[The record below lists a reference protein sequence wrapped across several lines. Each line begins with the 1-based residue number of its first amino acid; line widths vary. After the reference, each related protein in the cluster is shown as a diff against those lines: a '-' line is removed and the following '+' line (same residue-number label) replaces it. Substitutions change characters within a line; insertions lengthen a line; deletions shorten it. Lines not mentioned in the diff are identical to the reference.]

1 MHAFRKIL
9 KVGILLRLFLYVCI
23 HRHKRK
29 AYKNITRTW
38 RSVRAIDNV
47 FLSPVARP
55 GLFCFIFLDDVKSWL
70 WSKEIIF
77 FWFPHFF
84 LSLLD
89 LCGGQVTAA
98 NSNCYIFL
106 CRSAILAD
114 SVRCNMLERP
124 GVSSRHAGEIQFQE
138 NQKKHAD
145 FYSRRRRCWC
155 CCCCKRS

>member
-9 KVGILLRLFLYVCI
+9 KVEILLRLFLYVCI

-47 FLSPVARP
+47 FLSPVALP

-77 FWFPHFF
+77 WFPLFFF
-84 LSLLD
+84 L
-89 LCGGQVTAA
+89 
-98 NSNCYIFL
+98 FL
-106 CRSAILAD
+106 CWTCVAARSRLLIVIATFSCVVPPYWRIAWD
-114 SVRCNMLERP
+114 ATCWSGRESHPDTLERS
-124 GVSSRHAGEIQFQE
+124 SSRKI
-138 NQKKHAD
+138 KHAD
-145 FYSRRRRCWC
+145 FYSRRRCR